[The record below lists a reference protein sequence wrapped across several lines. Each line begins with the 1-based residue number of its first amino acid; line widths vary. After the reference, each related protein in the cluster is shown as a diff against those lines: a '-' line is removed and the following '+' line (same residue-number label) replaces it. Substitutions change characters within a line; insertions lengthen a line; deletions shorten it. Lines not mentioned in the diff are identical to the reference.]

1 MFDNIKEIQDGK
13 IKEAVISAL
22 SGAPISNLE
31 VLVAN
36 AEVTVRGDVASAS
49 DKAVVLDRV
58 QSVDGI
64 SKIVTGITVAESSKE
79 ESHSG
84 ETYTVKPGDS
94 MWAIAQQYLGNGNDW
109 MKIYEANKELIGGQ
123 PDLIHPGYVLKIP
136 AKA

>member
-36 AEVTVRGDVASAS
+36 AEVTVRGGVSSAS

-58 QSVDGI
+58 QGVEGV
-64 SKIVTGITVAESSKE
+64 SKIIAGINVE
-79 ESHSG
+79 EETKAHSG

-109 MKIYEANKELIGGQ
+109 MKIYEENKALIGAQ

>member
-31 VLVAN
+31 VLVADT
-36 AEVTVRGDVASAS
+36 EVTVRGDVSSAS

-58 QSVDGI
+58 QGVEGI
-64 SKIVTGITVAESSKE
+64 SKIVAGINVAEE
-79 ESHSG
+79 TAAHSG

>member
-1 MFDNIKEIQDGK
+1 MFDNIKEVQDGK

-31 VLVAN
+31 VLVADG
-36 AEVTVRGDVASAS
+36 EVTVRGDVSAAS
-49 DKAVVLDRV
+49 DKAIVLDRV
-58 QSVDGI
+58 QNVEGI
-64 SKIVTGITVAESSKE
+64 SKIVAGINVAEEASA
-79 ESHSG
+79 HSG

>member
-1 MFDNIKEIQDGK
+1 MFDNIKEVQDGK

-31 VLVAN
+31 VLVAD

-58 QSVDGI
+58 QGVDGI
-64 SKIVTGITVAESSKE
+64 SKIVAGINVAEE
-79 ESHSG
+79 ANAHSG

-109 MKIYEANKELIGGQ
+109 MKIYEANKDLIGAT
-123 PDLIHPGYVLKIP
+123 PELIHPGYVLKIP

>member
-13 IKEAVISAL
+13 IKDAVVSAL

-31 VLVAN
+31 VLVAD

-58 QSVDGI
+58 QGVDGI
-64 SKIVTGITVAESSKE
+64 SKIITGINVE
-79 ESHSG
+79 EETKAHSG

-94 MWAIAQQYLGNGNDW
+94 MWAIAQQYLGNGADW
-109 MKIYEANKELIGGQ
+109 MKIYDANKELIGAT
-123 PDLIHPGYVLKIP
+123 PELIHPGYVLKIP